1 MSNKPVIEAL
11 KAALANSYVLY
22 VKTQNFHW
30 NVTGPNFRSLHLM
43 FEEQYTD
50 LQTAIDEIAER
61 IRALGDHAPGS
72 FAAFLKLATIKEE
85 NEVPSAAQMVDQLA
99 KDHSTLLDSLQKLL
113 SASQKAHDEATASL
127 ASDRITIHEKFRWML
142 QSSK

>member
-1 MSNKPVIEAL
+1 MSNAPVTEAL
-11 KAALANSYVLY
+11 KSVLANSYVLY
-22 VKTQNFHW
+22 LKTQNFHW
-30 NVTGPNFRSLHLM
+30 NVTGPNFHSLHLM

-61 IRALGDHAPGS
+61 IRALGEHAPGS
-72 FAAFLKLATIKEE
+72 FAAFLKLASIKEE
-85 NEVPSAAQMVDQLA
+85 NDVPSAAQMVEQLA

-113 SASQKAHDEATASL
+113 AVSQKAHDEATASL